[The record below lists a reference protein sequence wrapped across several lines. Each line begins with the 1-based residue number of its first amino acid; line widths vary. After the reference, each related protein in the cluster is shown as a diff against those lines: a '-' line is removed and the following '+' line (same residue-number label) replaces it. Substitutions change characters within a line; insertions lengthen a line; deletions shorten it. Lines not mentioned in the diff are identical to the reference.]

1 MTTHDN
7 LVDSSWEDDFI
18 VELRLRDVDGRTIG
32 DALAQVRSHCAE
44 SGQTMREAFGDPE
57 AYARSL
63 DLPAQP
69 SSGVGL
75 VIARSAIGLVAMF
88 LTLWSFT
95 AWLEGE
101 GFALTLGRVVA
112 LALLTGAVLLI
123 ARGLGFIVR
132 HPWWSGLIMSA
143 LVAGVVVAEV
153 LLPQPIVM
161 LPALATGAIG
171 VAVLLATS
179 AWEARSSAAD
189 DDPVVDP
196 VTERGEETGRA
207 GRVVLVLTPWVLPI
221 ATAAVLLV
229 AWLMHQLG

>member
-7 LVDSSWEDDFI
+7 LVDSSWQEAFI

-44 SGQTMREAFGDPE
+44 SGQTMREAFGEPE
-57 AYARSL
+57 SYARSL
-63 DLPAQP
+63 ELPAQP

-95 AWLEGE
+95 AWLDGE
-101 GFALTLGRVVA
+101 GFTLTIGRIVA

-132 HPWWSGLIMSA
+132 HPWWSSLIMGA

-153 LLPQPIVM
+153 VLPQQLVV
-161 LPALATGAIG
+161 LPALVTGAVG
-171 VAVLLATS
+171 VAALLATS
-179 AWEARSSAAD
+179 VWEARSSATD

-196 VTERGEETGRA
+196 VSDQDEHSGRA
-207 GRVVLVLTPWVLPI
+207 GRVLLALTPWVLPI
-221 ATAAVLLV
+221 ATAAVLLG
-229 AWLMHQLG
+229 AWLMHQLV

>member
-1 MTTHDN
+1 
-7 LVDSSWEDDFI
+7 
-18 VELRLRDVDGRTIG
+18 
-32 DALAQVRSHCAE
+32 
-44 SGQTMREAFGDPE
+44 
-57 AYARSL
+57 
-63 DLPAQP
+63 
-69 SSGVGL
+69 
-75 VIARSAIGLVAMF
+75 
-88 LTLWSFT
+88 
-95 AWLEGE
+95 
-101 GFALTLGRVVA
+101 
-112 LALLTGAVLLI
+112 
-123 ARGLGFIVR
+123 
-132 HPWWSGLIMSA
+132 MSA

-207 GRVVLVLTPWVLPI
+207 GRVVLALTPWVLPI